1 MSLVDTLRNTATNY
15 IGSTIAYCYQKWS
28 KSWCKD
34 EEEIVHLD
42 RLIESGEN
50 VILVFWHGKFIP
62 MFALLEDHD
71 ATVFTSDCFRGEIIS
86 KICKRFGY
94 QPSLIPPGGQ
104 GNSYRHVHKT
114 LKTASL
120 GAFAVDGPLGPNH
133 QAKPGAVKFASSLGH
148 VIVPVSMACDSK
160 HVMNKRWDKRELPHW
175 GATVTVAVGDPIR
188 VPPGL
193 QRDEL
198 SEWNDKVT
206 AAINDVDRRAD
217 ARMENLKSL
226 Y

>member
-1 MSLVDTLRNTATNY
+1 MSLVATLRNIALNS

-34 EEEIVHLD
+34 EEDIIRLE
-42 RLIESGEN
+42 RLIESDEN

-62 MFALLEDHD
+62 LFALLEEHD
-71 ATVFTSDCFRGEIIS
+71 ATVFTSDCFRGEIIA
-86 KICKRFGY
+86 KICNRFGY

-104 GNSYRHVHKT
+104 GNSYRHIHKT
-114 LKTASL
+114 LKTATL
-120 GAFAVDGPLGPNH
+120 GAFAVDGPLGPNR

-148 VIVPVSMACDSK
+148 VIVPISVACDSK
-160 HVMNKRWDKRELPHW
+160 FVVKKRWDKRELPHW
-175 GATVTVAVGDPIR
+175 GTTVTLAVGDPIR
-188 VPPGL
+188 VPVGL
-193 QRDEL
+193 RSNEL
-198 SEWNDKVT
+198 NGWNDKVT

-217 ARMENLKSL
+217 ARMEHMKSL